1 MGVRIDYL
9 FGEKEASRQISP
21 DQTAPASR
29 RVANPPA
36 TTKSTPKT
44 MSSRDWNRRSRTCVL
59 LPARYPRIS
68 MVRPGTVERIRALE
82 TSGTT
87 MGATLRILLIRP
99 VTVSSFHKIH
109 CLS

>member
-1 MGVRIDYL
+1 
-9 FGEKEASRQISP
+9 
-21 DQTAPASR
+21 
-29 RVANPPA
+29 
-36 TTKSTPKT
+36 
-44 MSSRDWNRRSRTCVL
+44 